1 MLRPP
6 LLTFVR
12 VHASGSLARPP
23 SRSST
28 GARSLLPPTRSL
40 RRRPPPTSKS
50 MGIRTLRRRSA
61 SSQSARRPERWTT
74 RRPRAKCART
84 TKPTTPRA
92 SLRASPTAA
101 SLASRY
107 DHCPLSPLSPTP
119 SQPHPHS
126 NATPL
131 CLPLFPHPLPLS
143 ELASR
148 SETST
153 AASSAPTPT
162 TTRSS
167 TTSLHSTRVSRSFR
181 PALSTV
187 PMRPHACKPPR
198 RSSSTCASPTRNPH
212 LPASPPSDRQ
222 LSLSDCTLRRLF
234 PPAPSPPFPLPSA
247 SGRAKQIGTAIL
259 PPAPSKPK
267 PSISRHLPLSH
278 PAPTLIPLAQARRR
292 RRLLRSKRALLSVRT
307 PLSTRRRSRARFV
320 RVASCGSSAAH

>member
-1 MLRPP
+1 MPSERCSLGCHDPTVRPTRGPHRPTAP

-28 GARSLLPPTRSL
+28 GARSLSPPTRSL
-40 RRRPPPTSKS
+40 RRRPPPTSRS
-50 MGIRTLRRRSA
+50 TGIRTRRRLSA
-61 SSQSARRPERWTT
+61 SSQWARRPGRWTT

-92 SLRASPTAA
+92 SPRASPTAA

-107 DHCPLSPLSPTP
+107 DPCPPLTDPIPASPPSPTPLPPSLPSPLSD
-119 SQPHPHS
+119 
-126 NATPL
+126 
-131 CLPLFPHPLPLS
+131 

-153 AASSAPTPT
+153 VVSSAPTPT

-167 TTSLHSTRVSRSFR
+167 TTSLRSTRVSRSFR

-198 RSSSTCASPTRNPH
+198 RSSSTCASPTRNPY
-212 LPASPPSDRQ
+212 LPA
-222 LSLSDCTLRRLF
+222 C
-234 PPAPSPPFPLPSA
+234 
-247 SGRAKQIGTAIL
+247 L
-259 PPAPSKPK
+259 PPPP
-267 PSISRHLPLSH
+267 R
-278 PAPTLIPLAQARRR
+278 
-292 RRLLRSKRALLSVRT
+292 
-307 PLSTRRRSRARFV
+307 
-320 RVASCGSSAAH
+320 